1 MSFFNIKKTVR
12 PERILKYSRPNNFYF
27 PTIRFEQRPLY
38 RFSNAPRLMHEY
50 KASDELIHLDI
61 YIKQIGR
68 RTSRKSFWIIRGY
81 G

>member
-1 MSFFNIKKTVR
+1 M
-12 PERILKYSRPNNFYF
+12 PNLLSHQYD
-27 PTIRFEQRPLY
+27 FEQRPLY
-38 RFSNAPRLMHEY
+38 RFSNDSPRLMHEY

>member
-1 MSFFNIKKTVR
+1 
-12 PERILKYSRPNNFYF
+12 
-27 PTIRFEQRPLY
+27 
-38 RFSNAPRLMHEY
+38 MHEY

>member
-1 MSFFNIKKTVR
+1 
-12 PERILKYSRPNNFYF
+12 
-27 PTIRFEQRPLY
+27 
-38 RFSNAPRLMHEY
+38 MHEY

-68 RTSRKSFWIIRGY
+68 RYTSRKSFWIIRGY

>member
-1 MSFFNIKKTVR
+1 MSFFNIKNR
-12 PERILKYSRPNNFYF
+12 HGPNPNTKICRTLLSHQYD
-27 PTIRFEQRPLY
+27 FEQRPLY